1 MQPTP
6 STPGSTP
13 SSTLLTDLR
22 AEVGAE
28 SAPLLQFILR
38 HAGLIACGV
47 GLFVLVL
54 VGAGIW
60 SWRSDVAKEEAQAE
74 LARLSLTLKGEERT
88 KALGELAA
96 RVPSDMRFAVLSA
109 QAQSAAESQDWAQA
123 ARIYGEAARLDSEGS
138 LGLAALF
145 AQCGALMNAGTP
157 ESASEALAVLQ
168 ALTGR
173 VGAAEKDV
181 LLRRRKPP
189 RLPAVPM
196 WPRPLSMSWPRA
208 GTRTTRPI
216 TATVPPRCAVRM
228 PPPRKRR
235 RTRSR
240 IPECAARENGKPS
253 QAMRRTI
260 AGNAATAC
268 RKAGPPAGTPYGKPA
283 PRRAGRRVP
292 APDASIS
299 DIIFKER
306 P

>member
-13 SSTLLTDLR
+13 SSPTLLTDLR

-38 HAGLIACGV
+38 HAALIACGV

-60 SWRSDVAKEEAQAE
+60 NWRNETAREDAQAE
-74 LARLSLTLKGEERT
+74 LARISLSLKGEERT

-96 RVPSDMRFAVLSA
+96 RAPEDVRFAVLAA
-109 QAQSAAESQDWAQA
+109 QAQSAAESQDWTQA

-138 LGLAALF
+138 LGQAALF

-173 VGAAEKDV
+173 VEAARQGA
-181 LLRRRKPP
+181 LLRMQAEAALAAGRTDV
-189 RLPAVPM
+189 AVAVFSKLAEDGDQDDQAYY
-196 WPRPLSMSWPRA
+196 RFRVEQLRGTSA
-208 GTRTTRPI
+208 GTASDAP
-216 TATVPPRCAVRM
+216 
-228 PPPRKRR
+228 
-235 RTRSR
+235 
-240 IPECAARENGKPS
+240 
-253 QAMRRTI
+253 
-260 AGNAATAC
+260 
-268 RKAGPPAGTPYGKPA
+268 KAPA
-283 PRRAGRRVP
+283 
-292 APDASIS
+292 
-299 DIIFKER
+299 E
-306 P
+306 

>member
-13 SSTLLTDLR
+13 SSPTLLTDLR

-38 HAGLIACGV
+38 HAALITCGV

-60 SWRSDVAKEEAQAE
+60 NWRNETAREDAQAE
-74 LARLSLTLKGEERT
+74 LARISLSLKGEERT

-96 RVPSDMRFAVLSA
+96 RAPEDIRFAVLAA
-109 QAQSAAESQDWAQA
+109 QAQSAAESQDWTQA

-138 LGLAALF
+138 LGQAALF

-173 VGAAEKDV
+173 VEAARQGA
-181 LLRRRKPP
+181 LLRMQAEAALAAGRTDV
-189 RLPAVPM
+189 AVAVFSKLAEDGDQDDQAYY
-196 WPRPLSMSWPRA
+196 RFRVEQLRGTSA
-208 GTRTTRPI
+208 GTASDAP
-216 TATVPPRCAVRM
+216 
-228 PPPRKRR
+228 
-235 RTRSR
+235 
-240 IPECAARENGKPS
+240 
-253 QAMRRTI
+253 
-260 AGNAATAC
+260 
-268 RKAGPPAGTPYGKPA
+268 KAPA
-283 PRRAGRRVP
+283 
-292 APDASIS
+292 
-299 DIIFKER
+299 E
-306 P
+306 

>member
-123 ARIYGEAARLDSEGS
+123 ARIFSLVVRGGGAVCKPPAPSWMGS
-138 LGLAALF
+138 IFSSSKG
-145 AQCGALMNAGTP
+145 M
-157 ESASEALAVLQ
+157 
-168 ALTGR
+168 
-173 VGAAEKDV
+173 V
-181 LLRRRKPP
+181 LLPVMNI
-189 RLPAVPM
+189 LPAWWV
-196 WPRPLSMSWPRA
+196 SW
-208 GTRTTRPI
+208 GT
-216 TATVPPRCAVRM
+216 
-228 PPPRKRR
+228 
-235 RTRSR
+235 
-240 IPECAARENGKPS
+240 
-253 QAMRRTI
+253 
-260 AGNAATAC
+260 
-268 RKAGPPAGTPYGKPA
+268 
-283 PRRAGRRVP
+283 
-292 APDASIS
+292 
-299 DIIFKER
+299 
-306 P
+306 

>member
-13 SSTLLTDLR
+13 SSPTLLTDLR

-38 HAGLIACGV
+38 HAALIACGV

-60 SWRSDVAKEEAQAE
+60 NWRNETAREDAQAE
-74 LARLSLTLKGEERT
+74 LARISLTLKGEERT

-96 RVPSDMRFAVLSA
+96 RAPEDVRFAVLAA
-109 QAQSAAESQDWAQA
+109 QAQSAAESQDWTQA

-138 LGLAALF
+138 LGQAALF

-173 VGAAEKDV
+173 VEAARQGA
-181 LLRRRKPP
+181 LLRMQAEAALAAGRTDV
-189 RLPAVPM
+189 AVAVFSKLAEDGDQDDQAYY
-196 WPRPLSMSWPRA
+196 RFRVEQLRGTSA
-208 GTRTTRPI
+208 GTASDAP
-216 TATVPPRCAVRM
+216 
-228 PPPRKRR
+228 
-235 RTRSR
+235 
-240 IPECAARENGKPS
+240 
-253 QAMRRTI
+253 
-260 AGNAATAC
+260 
-268 RKAGPPAGTPYGKPA
+268 KAPA
-283 PRRAGRRVP
+283 
-292 APDASIS
+292 
-299 DIIFKER
+299 E
-306 P
+306 

>member
-13 SSTLLTDLR
+13 SSPTLLTDLR

-38 HAGLIACGV
+38 HAALIACGV

-60 SWRSDVAKEEAQAE
+60 NWRNETAREDAQAE
-74 LARLSLTLKGEERT
+74 LARISLTLKGEERT

-96 RVPSDMRFAVLSA
+96 RAPEDVRFAVLAA
-109 QAQSAAESQDWAQA
+109 QAQSAAESQDWPQA

-138 LGLAALF
+138 LGQAALF

-173 VGAAEKDV
+173 VEAARQGA
-181 LLRRRKPP
+181 LLRMQAEAALAAGRTDV
-189 RLPAVPM
+189 AVAVFSKLAEDGDQDDQAYY
-196 WPRPLSMSWPRA
+196 RFRVEQLRGTSA
-208 GTRTTRPI
+208 GTASDAP
-216 TATVPPRCAVRM
+216 
-228 PPPRKRR
+228 
-235 RTRSR
+235 
-240 IPECAARENGKPS
+240 
-253 QAMRRTI
+253 
-260 AGNAATAC
+260 
-268 RKAGPPAGTPYGKPA
+268 KAPA
-283 PRRAGRRVP
+283 
-292 APDASIS
+292 
-299 DIIFKER
+299 E
-306 P
+306 

>member
-13 SSTLLTDLR
+13 SSPTLLTDLR

-38 HAGLIACGV
+38 HAALIACGV

-60 SWRSDVAKEEAQAE
+60 NWRNETAREDAQAE
-74 LARLSLTLKGEERT
+74 LARISLSLKGEERT

-96 RVPSDMRFAVLSA
+96 RAPEDIRFAVLAA
-109 QAQSAAESQDWAQA
+109 QAQSAAESQDWTQA

-138 LGLAALF
+138 LGQAALF

-173 VGAAEKDV
+173 VEAARQGA
-181 LLRRRKPP
+181 LLRMQAEAALAAGRTDV
-189 RLPAVPM
+189 AVAVFSKLAEDGDQDDQAYY
-196 WPRPLSMSWPRA
+196 RFRVEQLRGTSA
-208 GTRTTRPI
+208 GTASDAP
-216 TATVPPRCAVRM
+216 
-228 PPPRKRR
+228 
-235 RTRSR
+235 
-240 IPECAARENGKPS
+240 
-253 QAMRRTI
+253 
-260 AGNAATAC
+260 
-268 RKAGPPAGTPYGKPA
+268 KAPA
-283 PRRAGRRVP
+283 
-292 APDASIS
+292 
-299 DIIFKER
+299 E
-306 P
+306 

>member
-60 SWRSDVAKEEAQAE
+60 SWRSDAAKEEAQAE

-96 RVPSDMRFAVLSA
+96 RVPADMRFAVLTA
-109 QAQSAAESQDWAQA
+109 QAQNAAESQDWAQA

-138 LGLAALF
+138 LGQAALF
-145 AQCGALMNAGTP
+145 AQCGALMKAGTP

-173 VGAAEKDV
+173 VDAADKGV
-181 LLRRRKPP
+181 LLHMQ
-189 RLPAVPM
+189 A
-196 WPRPLSMSWPRA
+196 
-208 GTRTTRPI
+208 
-216 TATVPPRCAVRM
+216 
-228 PPPRKRR
+228 
-235 RTRSR
+235 
-240 IPECAARENGKPS
+240 EAAL
-253 QAMRRTI
+253 A
-260 AGNAATAC
+260 
-268 RKAGPPAGTPYGKPA
+268 
-283 PRRAGRRVP
+283 AGRTDVAAAVFDELAKSGDKDDQAYYRFRAAVLRGTDAAAPEAP
-292 APDASIS
+292 ADKKQDS
-299 DIIFKER
+299 
-306 P
+306 